1 MKLVYKAVVNQNPRG
16 RERRAYIGE
25 SMKVSIK
32 NNAQGGFTLIELI
45 VVIVILGILAA
56 TALPKFASLGGDARL
71 ASLQAAKG
79 ALNATAAMAHG
90 KWLASPAVATAGKV
104 KLEDQEINFQ
114 TGGYPKAEAA
124 TALAAGLGATDYKT
138 YVKAD
143 AGTNV
148 PTVADDEMAIVP
160 ISLVGTASATKC
172 YILYKAVASTPPT
185 LTVPGTATA
194 DNCN

>member
-1 MKLVYKAVVNQNPRG
+1 
-16 RERRAYIGE
+16 
-25 SMKVSIK
+25 MKVSIK

-90 KWLASPAVATAGKV
+90 KWLASPKVASDGFV
-104 KLEDQEINFQ
+104 KLEDQQVNFQ

-124 TALAAGLGATDYKT
+124 TALAAGLNSSDYTT
-138 YVKAD
+138 YVK
-143 AGTNV
+143 GTANNPV
-148 PTVADDEMAIVP
+148 TTLGDDELAIVP
-160 ISLVGTASATKC
+160 ASLNATSAAKCYIIYKAAASAT
-172 YILYKAVASTPPT
+172 PT
-185 LTVPGTATA
+185 VTIPSTATA

>member
-1 MKLVYKAVVNQNPRG
+1 
-16 RERRAYIGE
+16 
-25 SMKVSIK
+25 MKVSIK

-90 KWLASPAVATAGKV
+90 KWLASPKVATDGKV
-104 KLEDQEINFQ
+104 TVEDVTITFQ
-114 TGGYPKAEAA
+114 TGGYPKAEAN
-124 TALAAGLGATDYKT
+124 TALAAGLGTSDYTT
-138 YVKAD
+138 YVKGAT
-143 AGTNV
+143 GNPVT
-148 PTVADDEMAIVP
+148 TLGDDELAIVP
-160 ISLVGTASATKC
+160 ASLNATSAAKCYIVYKAAASAT
-172 YILYKAVASTPPT
+172 PT
-185 LTVPGTATA
+185 VTIPSTATA

>member
-1 MKLVYKAVVNQNPRG
+1 
-16 RERRAYIGE
+16 
-25 SMKVSIK
+25 MKVSIK

-90 KWLASPAVATAGKV
+90 KWLASPKVASDGKV

-114 TGGYPKAEAA
+114 TGGYPKAEPA
-124 TALAAGLGATDYKT
+124 TALAAGLAATDYKT
-138 YVKAD
+138 YVKGGAS
-143 AGTNV
+143 N
-148 PTVADDEMAIVP
+148 PMTVGDDELAIAP
-160 ISLVGTASATKC
+160 ASLSAASAANCYIIYKAAASAT
-172 YILYKAVASTPPT
+172 PT
-185 LTVPGTATA
+185 VTIPTTATA